1 MWVKKQQIDLCMEE
15 LVVDIWQNQYNIVKL
30 KNKIKKKEISKKEEK
45 KTEKGVRQGCLLS
58 PCLIYMLST

>member
-30 KNKIKKKEISKKEEK
+30 KNKIKKYIYQKKKKKRLRKEYDKA
-45 KTEKGVRQGCLLS
+45 VCCH
-58 PCLIYMLST
+58 PV